1 MSCCVGMCCRE
12 SSWLGVR
19 RMLRNESPSL
29 RRIRRTPRA
38 RTSSH
43 SLKPRASKGIHNF
56 IHKDNHFHQFQP
68 FPEPSYLI
76 FWTWWSSIIAEF
88 HHITLEL
95 FHSVPCV
102 CVCVC
107 VCVCDVCV
115 CSPSSTLTTCRAFKS
130 FKPLADAGITCCI
143 TLKFF
148 KYPKIL
154 FICWAWLSYV
164 TAITLCRSFKD
175 WFL

>member
-102 CVCVC
+102 CVCVWC
-107 VCVCDVCV
+107 VCLQPVVYTDDLQSFQVLQT
-115 CSPSSTLTTCRAFKS
+115 SGRCRYHV
-130 FKPLADAGITCCI
+130 LYH
-143 TLKFF
+143 L
-148 KYPKIL
+148 KIL
-154 FICWAWLSYV
+154 QVS
-164 TAITLCRSFKD
+164 
-175 WFL
+175 